1 VNEVVDEYKR
11 EFGEDLEA
19 MMLYGSAVSGDYRP
33 GKSDINF
40 MIVLSD
46 RGIQD
51 LERALPVVDRWRK
64 RNVATPL
71 FLTREY
77 VKSSLDVFPIEYL
90 NFQHNHVLAYG
101 EDLLQD
107 LELDRE
113 HLRLQCERE
122 VKGKLLLLREAFFE
136 GSGKGKALR
145 QVVDQSIP
153 AFSAIF
159 EALLYLEGKEMPRGK
174 REIIRS
180 ACEVLNLDHSVFE
193 RLLDVKEEITKPGSG
208 EMRGL
213 YQAYLSE
220 VRKLA
225 NRVDRMGG

>member
-1 VNEVVDEYKR
+1 
-11 EFGEDLEA
+11 
-19 MMLYGSAVSGDYRP
+19 
-33 GKSDINF
+33 
-40 MIVLSD
+40 
-46 RGIQD
+46 
-51 LERALPVVDRWRK
+51 
-64 RNVATPL
+64 L

-90 NFQHNHVLAYG
+90 NFQRNHVLAYG

-113 HLRLQCERE
+113 HIRLQCERE
-122 VKGKLLLLREAFFE
+122 VKGKLLLLREAFLE

-159 EALLYLEGKEMPRGK
+159 EALLYLEGEEMPRGK
-174 REIIRS
+174 REIIRR
-180 ACEVLNLDHSVFE
+180 ACETLELDTPVFE
-193 RLLDVKEEITKPGSG
+193 RLLDVKEERTKPDRV